1 MPSADEQHNE
11 HNQSEKETAENLLA
25 NEFHLYASSI
35 GKLYKNMMRIS
46 MKGPW
51 KAGGK
56 GSNGLDDRIADT
68 AARSKGSFP
77 EPISRDGSSL
87 GTLPFAM
94 ILNLSKTRPRSPS
107 NADCG
112 ITAYQFRRTF
122 SSMRC
127 M

>member
-1 MPSADEQHNE
+1 M
-11 HNQSEKETAENLLA
+11 
-25 NEFHLYASSI
+25 

-51 KAGGK
+51 NAEGN
-56 GSNGLDDRIADT
+56 GSNGLEERMADT
-68 AARSKGSFP
+68 AARSNGSFP
-77 EPISRDGSSL
+77 EPISRDGSSF

-94 ILNLSKTRPRSPS
+94 MRNLSKTRPRSPS